1 MYFNLTLFR
10 PSLLLKRW
18 ITSRPIRLWSPN
30 AATFPKKNI
39 RKHFK
44 VVLTCASTLTLT
56 LQPSFDS
63 KWMFIK
69 ICFSPIKKSISI
81 RHITSLQLSSFAGIK
96 AKAKA
101 SGPFI
106 IESDLYK
113 LCDHGKT
120 FFRNCIPDLVSFF
133 SGINVS
139 SESRS
144 NSVCAT
150 EVHR

>member
-1 MYFNLTLFR
+1 MYVNVDVNIATEFWQQMNVFQ
-10 PSLLLKRW
+10 SLLFSYKKR
-18 ITSRPIRLWSPN
+18 
-30 AATFPKKNI
+30 
-39 RKHFK
+39 
-44 VVLTCASTLTLT
+44 
-56 LQPSFDS
+56 
-63 KWMFIK
+63 
-69 ICFSPIKKSISI
+69 ISI

-96 AKAKA
+96 AKAEA

-144 NSVCAT
+144 NSVCAS